1 MADTEN
7 NKNSNSPALRFP
19 GFTEPWQRTM
29 LDRIVT
35 FEKKRLRNC
44 DLRLTEYVSTD
55 NMLSDFGG
63 VRVAN
68 RISETGTSTSFIKGD
83 ILVSN
88 IRPYLNKIWY
98 ATFDGGCS
106 PDVFVYRAKKNIVTS
121 PFLYNI
127 LANKAF
133 ITYVM
138 NGAKGVK
145 MPRGDKEQM
154 MKYPC
159 SIPSLQEQNKI
170 SSLLKFIDERIATQR
185 RLIEDLEKL
194 KSSII
199 EKVYCSPIENHPRLR
214 INQKYAEK
222 WPIYE
227 LINICTRI
235 TTKNINNESNRVLT
249 IAAQYGLIDQRL
261 FFNKVVASENISNY
275 YLLNKGDF
283 AYNKSYSGDY
293 IWGAVKRLDKYD
305 SGVLSPLYI
314 CFRPNNE
321 LVDSDYLLFYF
332 ESKKWHKGISEIVV
346 EGARNHGLLNI
357 SIKDFFNMPIPLP
370 SIDEQREI
378 ATMIRAVQ
386 SKIEHDRTILQRYEQ
401 QRNCLLKEMFI

>member
-1 MADTEN
+1 MFGE
-7 NKNSNSPALRFP
+7 F
-19 GFTEPWQRTM
+19 
-29 LDRIVT
+29 V
-35 FEKKRLRNC
+35 
-44 DLRLTEYVSTD
+44 VSD
-55 NMLSDFGG
+55 S
-63 VRVAN
+63 A
-68 RISETGTSTSFIKGD
+68 
-83 ILVSN
+83 
-88 IRPYLNKIWY
+88 
-98 ATFDGGCS
+98 
-106 PDVFVYRAKKNIVTS
+106 
-121 PFLYNI
+121 
-127 LANKAF
+127 
-133 ITYVM
+133 
-138 NGAKGVK
+138 
-145 MPRGDKEQM
+145 
-154 MKYPC
+154 
-159 SIPSLQEQNKI
+159 IP
-170 SSLLKFIDERIATQR
+170 
-185 RLIEDLEKL
+185 LIEDYITVR
-194 KSSII
+194 SSII
-199 EKVYCSPIENHPRLR
+199 EKVYCSPIENYPRLR

-235 TTKNINNESNRVLT
+235 TTKNINNKSNRILT

-357 SIKDFFNMPIPLP
+357 SVKDFFNMPIPLP

-401 QRNCLLKEMFI
+401 QRNYLLKEMFI

>member
-7 NKNSNSPALRFP
+7 NKNSNSPAERAQGNAPALRFP
-19 GFTEPWQRTM
+19 GFTEPWRKFA
-29 LDRIVT
+29 LGEIVS
-35 FEKKRLRNC
+35 FEKKRIRNY

-55 NMLSDFGG
+55 NILADFGG
-63 VRVAN
+63 IRVAN

-88 IRPYLNKIWY
+88 IRPYLNKIWC

-106 PDVFVYRAKKNIVTS
+106 PDVFVYRAKKELVTS

-127 LANKAF
+127 LANNAF

-159 SIPSLQEQNKI
+159 SIPTLQEQDKI
-170 SSLLKFIDERIATQR
+170 SSLLQFIDERIATQR

-199 EKVYCSPIENHPRLR
+199 EKIYCSPMENYPRLR
-214 INQKYAEK
+214 ISQKYAEN

-227 LINICTRI
+227 LGNICTRI
-235 TTKNINNESNRVLT
+235 TTKNINNEANRVLT
-249 IAAQYGLIDQRL
+249 IAAQYGLIDQCL
-261 FFNKVVASENISNY
+261 FFNKVVASENLSNY
-275 YLLNKGDF
+275 YLL
-283 AYNKSYSGDY
+283 
-293 IWGAVKRLDKYD
+293 
-305 SGVLSPLYI
+305 
-314 CFRPNNE
+314 
-321 LVDSDYLLFYF
+321 
-332 ESKKWHKGISEIVV
+332 KKAIV
-346 EGARNHGLLNI
+346 R
-357 SIKDFFNMPIPLP
+357 
-370 SIDEQREI
+370 
-378 ATMIRAVQ
+378 
-386 SKIEHDRTILQRYEQ
+386 
-401 QRNCLLKEMFI
+401 

>member
-1 MADTEN
+1 
-7 NKNSNSPALRFP
+7 
-19 GFTEPWQRTM
+19 M

-68 RISETGTSTSFIKGD
+68 RISKTGTSTSFIKGD

-159 SIPSLQEQNKI
+159 SIPSLQEQDKI

-194 KSSII
+194 KSSLAQQLFKLSAPTIRLGELASVTNGNADVQDATNNYEAGLYPFFDRSEQIKYLNNFYLDKVAII
-199 EKVYCSPIENHPRLR
+199 YAGEGQDFFPRYFEGKFALHQRCYAIYDFDKRTNPRYCYHYMRQLNRYF
-214 INQKYAEK
+214 QK
-222 WPIYE
+222 
-227 LINICTRI
+227 
-235 TTKNINNESNRVLT
+235 
-249 IAAQYGLIDQRL
+249 IAVGST
-261 FFNKVVASENISNY
+261 VASLRMDSFLNAPIKIPSISTQTHIVNVLDSVEHKTIVARQLLSNFILERK
-275 YLLNKGDF
+275 YLLLK
-283 AYNKSYSGDY
+283 
-293 IWGAVKRLDKYD
+293 
-305 SGVLSPLYI
+305 
-314 CFRPNNE
+314 
-321 LVDSDYLLFYF
+321 LF
-332 ESKKWHKGISEIVV
+332 I
-346 EGARNHGLLNI
+346 
-357 SIKDFFNMPIPLP
+357 
-370 SIDEQREI
+370 
-378 ATMIRAVQ
+378 
-386 SKIEHDRTILQRYEQ
+386 
-401 QRNCLLKEMFI
+401 

>member
-1 MADTEN
+1 
-7 NKNSNSPALRFP
+7 
-19 GFTEPWQRTM
+19 M
-29 LDRIVT
+29 LA
-35 FEKKRLRNC
+35 
-44 DLRLTEYVSTD
+44 
-55 NMLSDFGG
+55 DFGG
-63 VRVAN
+63 IRVAN

-88 IRPYLNKIWY
+88 IRPYLNKIWC

-106 PDVFVYRAKKNIVTS
+106 PDVFVYRAKKELVTS

-127 LANKAF
+127 LANNTF

-159 SIPSLQEQNKI
+159 SIPTLQEQDKI
-170 SSLLKFIDERIATQR
+170 SSLLQFIDERIATQR

-199 EKVYCSPIENHPRLR
+199 EKIYCSPMENYPRLR
-214 INQKYAEK
+214 ISQKYAEN

-227 LINICTRI
+227 LGNICTRI
-235 TTKNINNESNRVLT
+235 TTKNINNEANQVLT
-249 IAAQYGLIDQRL
+249 IAAQYGLIDQCL
-261 FFNKVVASENISNY
+261 FFNKVVASENLSNY
-275 YLLNKGDF
+275 YLLKKGDF

-293 IWGAVKRLDKYD
+293 IWGAVKRLDKYE

-321 LVDSDYLLFYF
+321 LADSDYLLFYF
-332 ESKKWHKGISEIVV
+332 ESRKWHKEISEIVV

-357 SIKDFFNMPIPLP
+357 SVKDFFNMHIPLP
-370 SIDEQREI
+370 SIDEQRELS
-378 ATMIRAVQ
+378 TMIRTIQ
-386 SKIEHDRTILQRYEQ
+386 LKIEHDKTILQRYEQ
-401 QRNCLLKEMFI
+401 QRSYFLKEMFI